1 MYVSE
6 RARGIKNK
14 KEKRN
19 VLKIFVCVMI
29 TECAFVCRFQV
40 AQLSVP
46 QCDFRVNIVWY
57 TVLHVF
63 ITLYSLVL
71 FPLYVRRLIAP
82 FVFNIVTATA
92 VAAAA
97 ATFFLQRSAF
107 ENFYAFCGLRVST
120 GKSSY

>member
-1 MYVSE
+1 MRDKKPSNMYASE

-71 FPLYVRRLIAP
+71 LPLYVRRLIAP

-97 ATFFLQRSAF
+97 ATFFYNARLLKIFMLFA
-107 ENFYAFCGLRVST
+107 V
-120 GKSSY
+120 